1 MFRFTVIK
9 VVQWSKG
16 FPGKRVV
23 KNPPAN
29 AEDAGD
35 AGSIPGMRRT
45 TGVEDD
51 NLLQYSCLQNS
62 NGQRPWWA
70 TVHKVEKSGKQL
82 SDWEHTAHD
91 DKMRMR
97 MNVNRNRR
105 ATNGF
110 YISSLGQTISMF
122 LLTCRRLYYI
132 RWECVFLMLLS
143 HLNICQYSGLENS
156 KGVSKS
162 RTQLSDF
169 HFLFKSGV
177 YWCLIVNRLLLLLF
191 SCVWLFATP
200 GTAAHQVSL
209 SISISQSLLTFMS
222 IKSVMPFNY
231 LVLCHPLLLL
241 PSIFTS
247 IKVFLMSQFF
257 ASGGQSIG
265 A

>member
-9 VVQWSKG
+9 VIQWSKG
-16 FPGKRVV
+16 FPDRRLV
-23 KNPPAN
+23 KNLPAN

-45 TGVEDD
+45 PGVEDG

-62 NGQRPWWA
+62 NEQRPRWGI
-70 TVHKVEKSGKQL
+70 VHRVEKSWKQL

-91 DKMRMR
+91 DKMTMR

-110 YISSLGQTISMF
+110 YISSFGQTISMF
-122 LLTCRRLYYI
+122 LLTCRRLHYI
-132 RWECVFLMLLS
+132 RWECVVFLMFLS
-143 HLNICQYSGLENS
+143 HLNIYQYSGLENS
-156 KGVSKS
+156 KGVAKS

-191 SCVWLFATP
+191 SYSVVFD
-200 GTAAHQVSL
+200 SL
-209 SISISQSLLTFMS
+209 PPQGLQHTKLPCPSPSPRACSNSCPSSQWCHSTISS
-222 IKSVMPFNY
+222 SVIPFSSC
-231 LVLCHPLLLL
+231 L
-241 PSIFTS
+241 
-247 IKVFLMSQFF
+247 
-257 ASGGQSIG
+257 
-265 A
+265 